1 MQCVGDKGKV
11 RVPMILLYM
20 SGLDMMSA
28 ISNKEHLARLPPK
41 PGSQLKKDG
50 RSHLP
55 GSSPAT
61 S

>member
-1 MQCVGDKGKV
+1 M
-11 RVPMILLYM
+11 LHM
-20 SGLDMMSA
+20 SGLDIMSA

-55 GSSPAT
+55 GSSPTT